1 MCSNYYFFLLLVLH
15 FQQGRTHAEIVAA
28 TAADVEKARASRNLR
43 RGKGKMRNRRYVTR
57 KGPLVVYS
65 GDSGISRA
73 FRNIPGVELQS
84 VESLN
89 LLQVRCSTSCVY
101 LIETVPLSCA
111 SSVSSV
117 VLRRCTSRFMCW

>member
-1 MCSNYYFFLLLVLH
+1 M
-15 FQQGRTHAEIVAA
+15 T
-28 TAADVEKARASRNLR
+28 ADVEKARASRNLR

-89 LLQVRCSTSCVY
+89 LLQVCCSTSWIIFLTRCPPA
-101 LIETVPLSCA
+101 IPPLCHH
-111 SSVSSV
+111 
-117 VLRRCTSRFMCW
+117 WW